1 MKKIICLLSVVFV
14 LSSCTKVMIHAQE
27 QKTDTV
33 TKAYAVSCFDAFAG
47 LQETLKLQGYK
58 LLDVDLYNF
67 KITTGWQSVKS
78 DSHYMELFKRADYAA
93 SSGAYYKIE
102 AVVEPDGTNS
112 RVAITTVVKSV
123 AGPLKSS
130 RVIEKKVFSKL
141 SDQLRGG
148 NIDVTNVG
156 MAEK

>member
-1 MKKIICLLSVVFV
+1 MKRVCLILFTLVFAV
-14 LSSCTKVMIHAQE
+14 SCTKVMIHAKE
-27 QKTDTV
+27 QKTEPMA
-33 TKAYAVSCFDAFAG
+33 KAYAVSCFDAFAG

-67 KITTGWQSVKS
+67 TITTGWQSVKS
-78 DSHYMELFKRADYAA
+78 DSHYMELFKRPDYAA

-102 AVVEPDGTNS
+102 AAIEPDGSHS

-130 RVIEKKVFSKL
+130 QVIEKKIFSKL

-156 MAEK
+156 MTEK